1 MLQYREINPLN
12 VHGLRRVD
20 HCPPHFLQVC
30 FDLKTQE
37 QSISDWIFTQLSGR
51 FYYGDKITLDDT
63 GKRGMCK
70 VVAFERHSEATYFG
84 LFLDQLNSNEH
95 NIW

>member
-1 MLQYREINPLN
+1 MLRYKEINPLN

-20 HCPPHFLQVC
+20 HCPPHFLEVC

-37 QSISDWIFTQLSGR
+37 QNISDWIYTQLSGR
-51 FYYGDKITLDDT
+51 FYYNDKILIDDQ
-63 GKRGMCK
+63 GKRSMCK

-84 LFLDQLNSNEH
+84 LFIDQINATGSL
-95 NIW
+95 W